1 MAAPFAPDLP
11 AASPAAPSATD
22 DLSFSTYLGGS
33 SWEQARALVVGSDG
47 SSYVTGQTPS
57 ASFPLTP
64 GAFDTG
70 MAETEVFVTKLN
82 ATGTALVYSTFL
94 GGSSLEGGSG
104 IGVDG
109 SGQAWITGDTLST
122 NFPLSASPYDA
133 TCGSDGSCDAG
144 AQGPYP
150 DAFVAKLNATGT
162 GLLYGTYLGGS
173 DDDAG
178 YALAVDGGSAHL
190 TGTTWSDD
198 FISGY
203 KSNGDAFV
211 VKFGSS
217 GSLAYKVLLAG
228 NDTDGGFGIAA
239 IGGNAY
245 VAGETYSSDFATGYK
260 GAGDAFVAKL
270 NSIGGVTYRTLLGG
284 GGGDR
289 ASAIAVDSLSQAYV
303 TGYTQSSNFPV
314 TSGTYGGNQD
324 AFVARLKS
332 SGAAAYSAYLGG
344 SALDDGV
351 GIALD
356 SYGGFTAVGSTNST
370 NFPTAG
376 DPFAGALN
384 GTSADAFVTRFD
396 LASAAPGQR
405 TYSTYFGGLKYD
417 TAVGLAIDSSG
428 RAYLTGNTQSG
439 DFPVTTGAFD
449 TLLGGT
455 QDAFVSKLAIAKGS
469 LSVTK
474 TVNWNGVTPDQ
485 GQSFSIC
492 ITGPSYPAG
501 NCQTTDYDGGTL
513 TWSSLIPGSYTV
525 AETDP
530 GPSWTAQLAGS
541 PVSVPSDGGTGTA
554 SVTNTRKN
562 GGLQVTKTV
571 NWNGV
576 TPDTA
581 KTFQIC
587 ITGPSYPSGN
597 CKTAGYNGGTLVW
610 TGLAAGQYAVSETN
624 PGAEWSYSMSGSP
637 ANVQQGATAEAAV
650 SNSRKLGSLEVESA

>member
-1 MAAPFAPDLP
+1 M
-11 AASPAAPSATD
+11 
-22 DLSFSTYLGGS
+22 
-33 SWEQARALVVGSDG
+33 
-47 SSYVTGQTPS
+47 
-57 ASFPLTP
+57 
-64 GAFDTG
+64 
-70 MAETEVFVTKLN
+70 
-82 ATGTALVYSTFL
+82 
-94 GGSSLEGGSG
+94 
-104 IGVDG
+104 
-109 SGQAWITGDTLST
+109 
-122 NFPLSASPYDA
+122 
-133 TCGSDGSCDAG
+133 
-144 AQGPYP
+144 
-150 DAFVAKLNATGT
+150 
-162 GLLYGTYLGGS
+162 
-173 DDDAG
+173 
-178 YALAVDGGSAHL
+178 
-190 TGTTWSDD
+190 
-198 FISGY
+198 
-203 KSNGDAFV
+203 
-211 VKFGSS
+211 
-217 GSLAYKVLLAG
+217 
-228 NDTDGGFGIAA
+228 
-239 IGGNAY
+239 
-245 VAGETYSSDFATGYK
+245 
-260 GAGDAFVAKL
+260 
-270 NSIGGVTYRTLLGG
+270 
-284 GGGDR
+284 
-289 ASAIAVDSLSQAYV
+289 
-303 TGYTQSSNFPV
+303 
-314 TSGTYGGNQD
+314 
-324 AFVARLKS
+324 
-332 SGAAAYSAYLGG
+332 
-344 SALDDGV
+344 

-525 AETDP
+525 AETNP

-650 SNSRKLGSLEVESA
+650 SNSRKLGSLEVEKRVDWNGLPQEDDEFQICISGPSHPTGNCKTIGAAGGKLTWTNLIPGSYDVVETSQGEWSTEVIGSPVSVPTNGGTVAAEVNNTRKLGSLQITKTIDWSGIEPLAGQTFEICIEGPSYPVAAACSPYTYQASLVQTKSGLLPGDYEVTEGDPGVEWIVQLPPAPVTVPTDGSTAATSVANTRKLGSLEVTKVVNWNGATPEADSFEICITGPSYATPNCRALTTDQVGAGQKLLWTNLVPGGYTVTETAQPEWTTAVPPAAVAVPSNGGTAAAASPTPASWAASKSPKS